1 MTTEDKIEQA
11 LIVCRLWGEG
21 NWESWSKERLEGFT
35 ANFKHSPNFQEAKAS
50 ILKLIEPKDVTG
62 TYYDSGEGR

>member
-1 MTTEDKIEQA
+1 MTTEDKIDEIFDNA
-11 LIVCRLWGEG
+11 FVGMHLTGMRHKL
-21 NWESWSKERLEGFT
+21 L
-35 ANFKHSPNFQEAKAS
+35 AEAKAS